1 MLLTHWHPDHV
12 GGVNDLVRL
21 CPQARIHKYGAPEGQ
36 MPIADGQKFA
46 GDGATLRALHCPGH
60 TTDHMAF
67 VLEQEDAMFT
77 GDNVLGHGTAVFEDL
92 ETYMTSLGRMKD
104 QVSGRGYPGHG
115 KVIENGTK
123 RIIEY
128 IEHRNQREREVLHVL
143 TEAGAAIESQDPAS
157 VQNTDAHRD
166 NSDTGART
174 PMEVVKLI
182 YQDVPENL
190 HEPAARG
197 VVQVLQKLAK
207 EDKVVPTA
215 DGHRWQIVGRAR
227 GTV

>member
-12 GGVNDLVRL
+12 GGVTDVLRL

-36 MPIADGQKFA
+36 IPIADGQKFT
-46 GDGATLRALHCPGH
+46 GDGATIRALHCPGH

-92 ETYMTSLGRMKD
+92 EIYMTSLGRMKH

-115 KVIENGTK
+115 KVIEDATK
-123 RIIEY
+123 RINEY

-143 TEAGAAIESQDPAS
+143 TEAGTAIETAS
-157 VQNTDAHRD
+157 FENNHTHRD
-166 NSDTGART
+166 SSDTGART

-182 YQDVPENL
+182 YQDVPEDL

-197 VVQVLQKLAK
+197 VMQVLQKLAK
-207 EDKVVPTA
+207 EAKVVPTA
-215 DGHRWQIVGRAR
+215 DGHRWQIVGRAG